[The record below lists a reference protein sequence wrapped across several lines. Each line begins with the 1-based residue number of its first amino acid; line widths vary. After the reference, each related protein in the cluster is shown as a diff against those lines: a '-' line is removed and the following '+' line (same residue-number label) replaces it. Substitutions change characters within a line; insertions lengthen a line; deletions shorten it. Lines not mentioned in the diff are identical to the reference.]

1 MIYNGIDATRFVPG
15 ARTDKTVRVLFS
27 GNLSM
32 RKGAHLLPDIALH
45 LAPNVELLY
54 TRGLRRG
61 GLSIYPKVK
70 RDLGHW
76 LAEDRTAYLTTM
88 FDLYRLP
95 ADFPGFVEARRL
107 ADPYQ
112 KVRYIEAT
120 LAEDIADPRFIP
132 HVQLHE
138 FEGLLFS
145 EVGQIDAVLHTLG
158 APSRIK
164 DLAKI
169 RAGFDSPEEINDG
182 EDTAPSKRIVTFYPS
197 YDKVVLGS
205 LIAEQIGLAKMR
217 AECRHFDAWMA
228 TLENLTPLE
237 EAP

>member
-1 MIYNGIDATRFVPG
+1 MKYVRLNILVEGPTEETFVRTLLSPALAAHGVYAAARSVETASRHGIHF
-15 ARTDKTVRVLFS
+15 
-27 GNLSM
+27 
-32 RKGAHLLPDIALH
+32 
-45 LAPNVELLY
+45 
-54 TRGLRRG
+54 RG
-61 GLSIYPKVK
+61 GLSRYPKVK

-112 KVRYIEAT
+112 KARLIEAT
-120 LAEDIADPRFIP
+120 LAGDIADPRFIP

-205 LIAEQIGLAKMR
+205 LIAERIGLAKMR